1 MGYVVGIVVAVV
13 VFGFARFTRLDRD
26 GAFYPTVLVVVAHY
40 YVLFATIG
48 GSSDALL
55 VELIGMAAFVLVAVL
70 GFKWSSWL
78 VAAGLAAH
86 GVFDVVHPHVVQNP
100 GVPDWWPAFCAT
112 FDVGIA
118 ALLAVFALARSRPA
132 SGSAETT
139 P

>member
-1 MGYVVGIVVAVV
+1 MGYVIGIVVALV
-13 VFGFARFTRLDRD
+13 VFGFARFTRFDRD

-48 GSSDALL
+48 GSSDALP
-55 VELIGMAAFVLVAVL
+55 VELLGMAAFVLVAVL
-70 GFKWSSWL
+70 GFKRSSWL

-86 GVFDVVHPHVVQNP
+86 GVFDVVHPHVVQNA
-100 GVPDWWPAFCAT
+100 GVPEWWPAFCGA

-118 ALLAVFALARSRPA
+118 ALLAVVALARSRRA
-132 SGSAETT
+132 SGSAGTT